1 MKGNKKLLIVAVL
14 LLLIAVSYGTYAIY
28 RTQFS
33 GSATVKTA
41 KWSAVLKKGS
51 TQVST
56 LNFTLADFDCTTPV
70 VGSTRHGQNG
80 TIAPG
85 DKCTLPLTI
94 DLDDSEVDA
103 EVTATIGTVTGTL
116 ESSRFTV
123 SLMDGSTDANGT
135 AIDVPYS
142 ATAGGMEKTLT
153 LTLTWLGDT
162 DDLAANGKDVKD
174 VSMQGQT
181 NLTIPVTIDAHQDM
195 S

>member
-28 RTQFS
+28 RTKFEA
-33 GSATVKTA
+33 SATVKTA

-51 TQVST
+51 TEVST
-56 LNFTLADFDCTTPV
+56 LNFTLADFNC
-70 VGSTRHGQNG
+70 GGNAQHGKNG

-85 DKCTLPLTI
+85 DTCTLPLTV
-94 DLDDSEVDA
+94 DLDESEVDA
-103 EVTATIGTVTGTL
+103 EITATIGTVTGTI

-123 SLMDGSTDANGT
+123 ALMDGSTDVSGT

-142 ATAGGMEKTLT
+142 ATAGAMEKTLT

-181 NLTIPVTIDAHQDM
+181 DLTIPVTIDAHQDM
-195 S
+195 GA

>member
-28 RTQFS
+28 RTKFEA
-33 GSATVKTA
+33 SATVKTA

-56 LNFTLADFDCTTPV
+56 LNFTLADFNC
-70 VGSTRHGQNG
+70 GNAQHGKNG

-85 DKCTLPLTI
+85 DTCTLPLTV
-94 DLDDSEVDA
+94 DLDESEVDA
-103 EVTATIGTVTGTL
+103 EITATIGTVTGTI

-123 SLMDGSTDANGT
+123 ALMDGSTDVSGT

-142 ATAGGMEKTLT
+142 ATAGAMEKSLT

-162 DDLAANGKDVKD
+162 DNLAADGKDVKD

>member
-1 MKGNKKLLIVAVL
+1 MKGNKKLLVVAVL

-28 RTQFS
+28 RTQFT
-33 GSATVKTA
+33 GSTTVNTA
-41 KWSAVLKKGS
+41 HWSAVLKKGS
-51 TQVST
+51 TEVST
-56 LNFTLADFDCTTPV
+56 LNFTLADFNC
-70 VGSTRHGQNG
+70 GNAQHGKNG

-85 DKCTLPLTI
+85 DTCTLPLTI
-94 DLDDSEVDA
+94 DLDGSEVDA
-103 EVTATIGTVTGTL
+103 EVTATLGTVTGTI

-123 SLMDGSTDANGT
+123 TLMNGSTDVSGT
-135 AIDVPYS
+135 ALDVPYS
-142 ATAGGMEKTLT
+142 ATAGEMEKTLT

-195 S
+195 GA